1 MKIQQLR
8 YFVAVYEEGSFSAGA
23 LRVNATQSGLSMQV
37 RDLEERHGVIL
48 FNRTSSGV
56 TPSAA
61 GRRFYTHALRVL
73 RAVSDAEEE
82 LRRMRGE
89 VVGHLRVGLMPTFT
103 RSVLPEALQQ
113 FTSAFPRVQVAVLEA
128 YSAQLSDATARGELD
143 FAIVPAFA
151 ETPGLRA
158 RPMGTD
164 REYFVTAAGT
174 GRPHGLPLRL
184 RDLGPLRLV
193 LPGETNARRSRIDA
207 YLASQGVEVT
217 DVLELDAMLGTLE
230 LVARSDWCTILP
242 GILCHGDASGRVRA
256 LHPIVDPV
264 LTVDYVRIEP
274 AARSLSEAATAFEG
288 LIQQELDRLI
298 RWDLPQAVA
307 G

>member
-1 MKIQQLR
+1 MKLQQLR
-8 YFVAVYEEGSFSAGA
+8 HFVAVYEEGSFSAGA

-37 RDLEERHGVIL
+37 RDLEDRYGVLL

-56 TPSAA
+56 TPSEA
-61 GRRFYTHALRVL
+61 GRRFYAHALRVL

-82 LRRMRGE
+82 LRRLKDEM
-89 VVGHLRVGLMPTFT
+89 VGQIRVGLMPTFT
-103 RSVLPEALQQ
+103 RSVLPEALQA
-113 FTSAFPRVQVAVLEA
+113 FTTRHPRVQASVIEA
-128 YSAQLSDATARGELD
+128 YSAQLSDATARGDLD

-174 GRPHGLPLRL
+174 GPPHGAPVRL

-193 LPGETNARRSRIDA
+193 LPGETNARRTRIDA
-207 YLASQGVEVT
+207 YLASQGVDVAE
-217 DVLELDAMLGTLE
+217 VLELDAMLGTLE
-230 LVARSDWCTILP
+230 LVARSGWSTILP

-274 AARSLSEAATAFEG
+274 AARSLTDAARAFED
-288 LIQQELDRLI
+288 LIQAELDRLI
-298 RWDLPQAVA
+298 RWELPQPVA